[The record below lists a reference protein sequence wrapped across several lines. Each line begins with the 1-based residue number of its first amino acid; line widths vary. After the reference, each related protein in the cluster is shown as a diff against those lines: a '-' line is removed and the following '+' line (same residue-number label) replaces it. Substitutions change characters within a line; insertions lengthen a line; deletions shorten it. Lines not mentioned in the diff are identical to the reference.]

1 MGSLRLVL
9 ALAVVGFHAYFQ
21 GEWTED
27 YPLTLPDGRAAVQM
41 FYVISGFYMALVLN
55 EKYRGAASNW
65 LFYTNRFMR
74 LWPSVVVV
82 NLFVIAS
89 FFAMGEVRL
98 YGWTSSISDFLAFLG
113 SLDVASL
120 VFLAFTNLFVIGQDL
135 LWFLRFE
142 PGGVSVVAGIEA
154 GPNGPSLS
162 LNHPLFTVAI
172 EAFYYIISPFV
183 IRRGWRVA
191 LGFVVVGGLYHVGIF
206 LAGVHRETWNYHFF
220 LSAMYFFFL
229 GACAYHLYRTIKEEP
244 IKAWLEA
251 RRPWVL
257 VGCVAALLMLLPINL
272 LVPRSTMFM
281 APILAVVVPFL
292 FMLTRKS
299 RLDRMVGELSFGVYL
314 IHYPILFIIGPA
326 FDHLVLWLVTSVL
339 SIAAALVLLYLVDLP
354 IDRWRQGR
362 ATASTGAQPRQTE
375 SAHSPGLQ
383 VS

>member
-1 MGSLRLVL
+1 MGSLRLIL

-41 FYVISGFYMALVLN
+41 FYLISGFYMALVLN
-55 EKYRGAASNW
+55 EKYLGAASNW
-65 LFYTNRFMR
+65 LFYTNRFLR

-82 NLFVIAS
+82 NIFVIAS

-98 YGWTSSISDFLAFLG
+98 YGRTSSISDFLAYLG
-113 SLDVASL
+113 SLDIASL

-142 PGGVSVVAGIEA
+142 PGGVSVVDGLEA

-191 LGFVVVGGLYHVGIF
+191 LGFVIAGGLYHVGIF
-206 LAGVHRETWNYHFF
+206 LAGLHRETWSYHFF
-220 LSAMYFFFL
+220 LSAMYFYFL
-229 GACAYHLYRTIKEEP
+229 GACAYHLYRKIKEEP

-251 RRPWVL
+251 RRTWVL
-257 VGCVAALLMLLPINL
+257 VGCVAVMLMLLPINV

-281 APILAVVVPFL
+281 APILALVVPFL
-292 FMLTRKS
+292 FMLTHKS
-299 RLDRMVGELSFGVYL
+299 RLDRTVGELSFGVYL

-339 SIAAALVLLYLVDLP
+339 SIAAALVLLYAVDLP
-354 IDRWRQGR
+354 IDRWRQRR
-362 ATASTGAQPRQTE
+362 AIAAASALMPQRK
-375 SAHSPGLQ
+375 SARRPGLQ
-383 VS
+383 LS